1 MLLDLLDVVLQLL
14 QLAVADLSHFAVVA
28 LALGFVGLELQ
39 VLDLLLVLLDLVDE
53 PFFGFPFS
61 PELMLFLLQL
71 GNLLVELLDL
81 VGIVF
86 AFDGLALNFELLQV
100 AGDLVELLRHRV
112 AFHTQFGGGLI
123 HQVDGLVGEETVRD
137 IALREFHGCD
147 AGIVGDT
154 NLVVVLIAL
163 LQSTQD
169 RDGVDL
175 VRLVDHDGLE
185 AALQCLVLLEV
196 LLILVKGGG
205 TNGTQLTTGQ
215 CRLEDVGGIHGTL
228 ATAGTHQS
236 VDLVDEENDVAL
248 SVGHLFDDALE
259 SFLKL
264 TFVLGTGDEGTHV
277 ERVELFVLQI
287 LRYIT
292 THDALGE
299 ALDDSRLT
307 GTRFTDQNRIV
318 LGAARKNL
326 QHTANLLITSDDRVE
341 FALSG
346 SVDEVT
352 GVFRESLIV
361 LVTTGTLHF
370 LTLAQFVDGL
380 LHLLLCTARILENA
394 AHCGVYL
401 Q

>member
-1 MLLDLLDVVLQLL
+1 M
-14 QLAVADLSHFAVVA
+14 
-28 LALGFVGLELQ
+28 
-39 VLDLLLVLLDLVDE
+39 
-53 PFFGFPFS
+53 
-61 PELMLFLLQL
+61 
-71 GNLLVELLDL
+71 
-81 VGIVF
+81 
-86 AFDGLALNFELLQV
+86 
-100 AGDLVELLRHRV
+100 
-112 AFHTQFGGGLI
+112 
-123 HQVDGLVGEETVRD
+123 
-137 IALREFHGCD
+137 
-147 AGIVGDT
+147 
-154 NLVVVLIAL
+154 VVLIAL

-196 LLILVKGGG
+196 LLILVEGGG

-248 SVGHLFDDALE
+248 SVGHFFDDALE

-287 LRYIT
+287 FGNIAAHNT
-292 THDALGE
+292 LGKS
-299 ALDDSRLT
+299 LDDSRLT

-318 LGAARKNL
+318 LGTARKNL
-326 QHTANLLITSDDRVE
+326 QHTANLLVTSDDRVE

-380 LHLLLCTARILENA
+380 LHLLLCTARILEDA
-394 AHCGVYL
+394 AHRGVYL